1 MMIYYRIAVQ
11 ENETSKWIWKSTAVT
26 SLVAVLH
33 LLRMYSPIPAQR
45 IRVFSSTSIEELAEM
60 LNRENDGL
68 VSGSLT
74 AGEFL
79 RERRLSV
86 QNEAASNTIEK
97 LVQRSI
103 AVAVDSS
110 ARNDS
115 PASNLASM
123 GSINLLDQRRLHM
136 ESGAGGD
143 HDMPYRFALPT
154 STPQLLAW
162 TRLMSKV
169 QAGEVQ
175 P

>member
-1 MMIYYRIAVQ
+1 MLYYRIAVQ
-11 ENETSKWIWKSTAVT
+11 EHETSKWIWKSTVVT

-33 LLRMYSPIPAQR
+33 LLRIYSPIPTER
-45 IRVFSSTSIEELAEM
+45 IRVFSSICVEDLVEM
-60 LNRENDGL
+60 LQRENDGRT
-68 VSGSLT
+68 SGSLT

-86 QNEAASNTIEK
+86 QNGAASNTIEK

-110 ARNDS
+110 AREDY
-115 PASNLASM
+115 PASNSAST
-123 GSINLLDQRRLHM
+123 GSISLLDQRRLHM
-136 ESGAGGD
+136 ESGAGGN
-143 HDMPYRFALPT
+143 HDMPYRFSLPT

-169 QAGEVQ
+169 QAGEMQ

>member
-1 MMIYYRIAVQ
+1 MIYYRLAIQ
-11 ENETSKWIWKSTAVT
+11 DNDTSKWNWKSTVLT
-26 SLVAVLH
+26 SLVSVLH
-33 LLRMYSPIPAQR
+33 LLRIYSPISPER
-45 IRVFSSTSIEELAEM
+45 IRVFSATCTEELTQM

-86 QNEAASNTIEK
+86 QSVAASTSIEK

-110 ARNDS
+110 VRNNDPVS
-115 PASNLASM
+115 HSTGM
-123 GSINLLDQRRLHM
+123 GSINLLDQRRLSI

-143 HDMPYRFALPT
+143 HDIPYEFALPL

-162 TRLMSKV
+162 TRLMGKV
-169 QAGEVQ
+169 QAGEMQ

>member
-1 MMIYYRIAVQ
+1 MIYYRLAVQ
-11 ENETSKWIWKSTAVT
+11 DNETSKWIWKSTVLT

-33 LLRMYSPIPAQR
+33 LLRIYSPIPPER
-45 IRVFSSTSIEELAEM
+45 IRVFSSTRIEGLAEM

-68 VSGSLT
+68 ESGSLT

-86 QNEAASNTIEK
+86 QDVSASNSLEK

-110 ARNDS
+110 ARNNY
-115 PASNLASM
+115 PVSNDAGT
-123 GSINLLDQRRLHM
+123 GSTSLLDQRRLRI
-136 ESGAGGD
+136 ELGTGGD
-143 HDMPYRFALPT
+143 HDMPYQFALPT
-154 STPQLLAW
+154 PTPQLLAW
-162 TRLMSKV
+162 IRLMGKV

-175 P
+175 L

>member
-1 MMIYYRIAVQ
+1 MIYYRLAMQ
-11 ENETSKWIWKSTAVT
+11 EYDTSKWIWKSTLVT

-33 LLRMYSPIPAQR
+33 LLRIYSPIPGER
-45 IRVFSSTSIEELAEM
+45 IRVFSSTCVEDLAEM

-68 VSGSLT
+68 ESGSLT

-86 QNEAASNTIEK
+86 HNASAPETIER
-97 LVQRSI
+97 LVRRTTT
-103 AVAVDSS
+103 ALVDTS
-110 ARNDS
+110 AREDS
-115 PASNLASM
+115 PAPQPAYA
-123 GSINLLDQRRLHM
+123 GSTSLLDQRRLQIEM
-136 ESGAGGD
+136 GSAGD
-143 HDMPYRFALPT
+143 HDMPYRFSLPT

-162 TRLMSKV
+162 TRLMSRV

>member
-1 MMIYYRIAVQ
+1 MLYYRIAVQ
-11 ENETSKWIWKSTAVT
+11 EHETSKWIWKSTVLT

-33 LLRMYSPIPAQR
+33 LLRIYSPIPTER
-45 IRVFSSTSIEELAEM
+45 IRVFSSTCVEELAEM
-60 LNRENDGL
+60 LNRENDGRA
-68 VSGSLT
+68 SGSLT

-86 QNEAASNTIEK
+86 QSGAASNTIEK

-110 ARNDS
+110 AREDY
-115 PASNLASM
+115 PASNAAST
-123 GSINLLDQRRLHM
+123 GSISLLDQRRLHM
-136 ESGAGGD
+136 ESGAGGN
-143 HDMPYRFALPT
+143 HDMPYHFSLPT